1 MANIMYQSLAMQE
14 VRLGRREDPL
24 VACPPSCA
32 SPAGLRRPPDR
43 APCHCAYMS
52 GSIATGAADLV
63 PAHGGLPSCLA
74 LNRPLSPGLR
84 RRLPPSTTPQGLFAC
99 AGVGPGDPAAFSAA
113 SAGLNC
119 ADDRLPYSTAEL
131 NAPEYSTDDF
141 RMFNFKVR
149 TDHQLRAPERAR

>member
-14 VRLGRREDPL
+14 VRLGRREAPWWPAPHPAPAQL
-24 VACPPSCA
+24 ACAARQTALHVTAPTCQVQS
-32 SPAGLRRPPDR
+32 RRVRPTWCR
-43 APCHCAYMS
+43 R
-52 GSIATGAADLV
+52 TGASH
-63 PAHGGLPSCLA
+63 PCLA